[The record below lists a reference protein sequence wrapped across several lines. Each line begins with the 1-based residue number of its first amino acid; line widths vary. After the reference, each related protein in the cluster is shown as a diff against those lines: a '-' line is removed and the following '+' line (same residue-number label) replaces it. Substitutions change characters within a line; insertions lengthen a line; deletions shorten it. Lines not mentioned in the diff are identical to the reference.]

1 MLEPVIKSHVVT
13 LSECPR
19 RWLMHQGLLV
29 PVGRRDAVLIGI
41 DNVARLENGLVNLEE
56 SPPLDNIVKALEDG

>member
-1 MLEPVIKSHVVT
+1 
-13 LSECPR
+13 
-19 RWLMHQGLLV
+19 MHQGLLV

-41 DNVARLENGLVNLEE
+41 DNVARLENSLVNLEK